1 MQVDHTAAEDLDEVF
16 KEQDQEKIEVE
27 HLLEFQSH
35 QCASI
40 NVSGFI
46 STCHF
51 AGSLGAN

>member
-1 MQVDHTAAEDLDEVF
+1 VQVDHTAAEDLDEVF